1 MNTSN
6 RFDDSAEATAW
17 TPSATTSATRL
28 LPVCYPSATRLLPVC
43 YPVCYPSATDPVCYH
58 DTNFGR
64 VADILGEVGRLGGSS
79 SSGSGQVINWLSC
92 SIRDDGEQ

>member
-17 TPSATTSATRL
+17 TPSATT
-28 LPVCYPSATRLLPVC
+28 SATRLLPVC

>member
-17 TPSATTSATRL
+17 TPSATTST
-28 LPVCYPSATRLLPVC
+28 SATRLLPVC

>member
-1 MNTSN
+1 MVGIIGLKSSVSRSTYNEHVSN
-6 RFDDSAEATAW
+6 RSDDSAEATAW
-17 TPSATTSATRL
+17 TP
-28 LPVCYPSATRLLPVC
+28 
-43 YPVCYPSATDPVCYH
+43 TDPVCYH